1 MEVWIPPWMVRMKN
15 KVLPRQDV
23 KWEWRTGALARLR
36 TPNVT
41 TSPVQPRN
49 MPSEEQYQRLY
60 LFLST
65 YLLVIFPLV
74 TLTSEPL
81 ISLGATGLSR
91 KKSFLLNVCSL
102 EISLEIRWIQ
112 SLLLLCMNSP
122 DFLVK
127 SPQHFCLILCSSFTQ
142 NLSCQ
147 TFLDL

>member
-1 MEVWIPPWMVRMKN
+1 
-15 KVLPRQDV
+15 
-23 KWEWRTGALARLR
+23 
-36 TPNVT
+36 
-41 TSPVQPRN
+41 
-49 MPSEEQYQRLY
+49 
-60 LFLST
+60 
-65 YLLVIFPLV
+65 
-74 TLTSEPL
+74 
-81 ISLGATGLSR
+81 
-91 KKSFLLNVCSL
+91 LLNVCSL